1 MSREKKRFHV
11 SNVVMQH
18 LSLISYRRPRD
29 SDLGLKIPYYQ
40 YGHLCHRKL
49 INHIHGGAHVSTYGY
64 R

>member
-1 MSREKKRFHV
+1 M
-11 SNVVMQH
+11 SNVVMLLALAPQS
-18 LSLISYRRPRD
+18 LVQNLISYRGARD

-40 YGHLCHRKL
+40 YGHLCRKL